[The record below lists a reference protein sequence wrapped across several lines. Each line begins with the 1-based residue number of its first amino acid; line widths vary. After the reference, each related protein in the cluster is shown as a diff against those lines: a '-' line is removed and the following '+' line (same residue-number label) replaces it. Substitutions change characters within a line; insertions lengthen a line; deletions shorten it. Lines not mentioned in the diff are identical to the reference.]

1 MVTNATPLLSAAKV
15 AELLRLIKGADS
27 VELKLTVPDGDHRSA
42 VAALGMDVLDAQ
54 IRQVAFFDTPDLTLN
69 KSGHRGASAAG
80 PGQAG

>member
-1 MVTNATPLLSAAKV
+1 MVTNATPMLSAAQV

-54 IRQVAFFDTPDLTLN
+54 IRQVAFFDTPDLDAQQERD
-69 KSGHRGASAAG
+69 RGASAAG